1 MIEIGT
7 FGWAIILFFTSFISI
22 IIGAKGN
29 ERVYSDDDIE
39 AIIEVCE
46 EHIELEGIRDPS
58 GNAVTY
64 ISNAAKGKIRKIMEK
79 L

>member
-1 MIEIGT
+1 MII
-7 FGWAIILFFTSFISI
+7 AIVAFFIWLVLGADYLMDKYYKPKQKVTISDN
-22 IIGAKGN
+22 K
-29 ERVYSDDDIE
+29 IE

-64 ISNAAKGKIRKIMEK
+64 INNDVKEELRKVLEE